1 MKALRVGI
9 DPGRNGGIAAR
20 MEDDSIQLISF
31 APYFKNSV
39 HQGSC
44 QLYAELGEF
53 GITPATQVYME
64 YIAGYINGARPSPK
78 GMFTFGCMY
87 GAVIG
92 IMAGYVPLE
101 NITVLTPQ
109 HWQRLVGAPEK
120 ASVPEGRWKRAL
132 QDLAKDRFPKVRN
145 ITQAVS
151 DALLILDA
159 GERFSA

>member
-1 MKALRVGI
+1 MKALRIGI

-20 MEDDSIQLISF
+20 MEDDTIRLVSF
-31 APYFKNSV
+31 SKFFENSV
-39 HQGSC
+39 HQGAC
-44 QLYAELGEF
+44 QLYAELGEL
-53 GITPATQVYME
+53 GVNPKTQVYME
-64 YIAGYINGARPSPK
+64 FIAGYINGARPSPK
-78 GMFTFGCMY
+78 GMFTFGSMY

-92 IMAGYVPLE
+92 IIAGYVPIE

-120 ASVPEGRWKRAL
+120 SSVAEGKWKRAL
-132 QDLAKDRFPKVRN
+132 QDMAKERFPKVRN